1 MQVFKLYFKIF
12 RNYWHLFFMYI
23 GIFLGTFLGII
34 VPQAAKQETV
44 AYTQLK
50 CDFAVFD
57 YDNSELSQAVI
68 QYLQMTHNLEQIEN
82 DEKET
87 IQDELYVQN
96 VDCVIRINKGF
107 EQACM
112 EHQVTQELE
121 VFSIPN
127 KTEAVLL
134 KQNLNSYLGKVITY
148 VNAGLE
154 IEEALEKTM
163 ELMNTSIKVELLDE
177 KETQPMGMLYHF
189 YKYLSWL
196 FIMICV
202 SSITV
207 VLISLEKKE
216 IRNRIQCS
224 SYPFLK
230 MNTEIILA
238 VLVTG
243 FAICSFCIIMAM
255 VFYPKEMFRIE
266 GVFYMLN
273 AFCTMA
279 VALSITFLIS
289 KLTNKIQVVSLMAN
303 VFGLGMAFLGGVFV
317 PLEFLS
323 DTVIKIAHF
332 LPTYWNVKAIESIE
346 RYEPK
351 EIGTLFLYMGI
362 QLLFAIAI
370 LCIGMVLARRKRMI
384 NE

>member
-12 RNYWHLFFMYI
+12 RNYCYLFVIYI
-23 GIFLGTFLGII
+23 GIFLGIFLGFI
-34 VPQAAKQETV
+34 VPQAEKQETV
-44 AYTQLK
+44 SYTQLK
-50 CDFAVFD
+50 CDFVVFD
-57 YDNSELSQAVI
+57 YDNSEVSRAII
-68 QYLQMTHNLEQIEN
+68 QYLQTIHELEQIE
-82 DEKET
+82 DDTKET

-96 VDCVIRINKGF
+96 VDCVLRIKEGF
-107 EQACM
+107 EEAWM
-112 EHQVTQELE
+112 ENEWAEKLE

-134 KQNLNSYLGKVITY
+134 KQNLNSYLGKVIIY
-148 VNAGLE
+148 LNAGFE
-154 IEEALEKTM
+154 VEEALEKTM
-163 ELMNTSIKVELLDE
+163 ELMDTSIEVQLLDE
-177 KETQPMGMLYHF
+177 KETKPMSMLYYF
-189 YKYLSWL
+189 YKYLSWV

-243 FAICSFCIIMAM
+243 FVICSFCIAISML
-255 VFYPKEMFRIE
+255 FYPREMFCME
-266 GVFYMLN
+266 GIFYMLN

-289 KLTNKIQVVSLMAN
+289 KLTNQIQVISLMAN
-303 VFGLGMAFLGGVFV
+303 AFGLGMAFLGGVFV

-332 LPTYWNVKAIESIE
+332 LPTYWNVRTIELIE
-346 RYEPK
+346 RYQPK
-351 EIGTLFLYMGI
+351 EIGTIFIYMGI
-362 QLLFAIAI
+362 QLLFAVAI
-370 LCIGMVLARRKRMI
+370 LCIGMVLAKRKRMI

>member
-12 RNYWHLFFMYI
+12 RNYWYLFFMYI

-34 VPQAAKQETV
+34 VPQAAKQEV
-44 AYTQLK
+44 ESYTQLK

-57 YDNSELSQAVI
+57 YDDSELSRAMI
-68 QYLQMTHNLEQIEN
+68 QYLQTIHELEQIE
-82 DEKET
+82 DDKKET

-96 VDCVIRINKGF
+96 VDCVLRINEGF
-107 EQACM
+107 EQAWI
-112 EHQVTQELE
+112 EQQGGEKLE

-134 KQNLNSYLGKVITY
+134 KQNLNSYLGKVMIY
-148 VNAGLE
+148 VNAGFE
-154 IEEALEKTM
+154 VEEALEKTM
-163 ELMNTSIKVELLDE
+163 ELMNTSIEVTLLGE
-177 KETQPMGMLYHF
+177 KEVQPMGILYHF

-207 VLISLEKKE
+207 ILISLEKKE
-216 IRNRIQCS
+216 IRNRMQCS

-230 MNTEIILA
+230 VNTEIILA

-243 FAICSFCIIMAM
+243 FAICSFFVGMAI
-255 VFYPKEMFRIE
+255 VFYPKEMLRME
-266 GVFYMLN
+266 GIFYMLN

-289 KLTNKIQVVSLMAN
+289 KLTNKASVVSLMAN
-303 VFGLGMAFLGGVFV
+303 AFGLGMAFLGGVFV

-323 DTVIKIAHF
+323 DTVIQIAHF
-332 LPTYWNVKAIESIE
+332 LPTYWNVRTIELIE
-346 RYEPK
+346 RYQPK
-351 EIGTLFLYMGI
+351 ELGTIFLYMGI

>member
-12 RNYWHLFFMYI
+12 RKYRHLFVMYI
-23 GIFLGTFLGII
+23 SIFLGTFLGI
-34 VPQAAKQETV
+34 VSPQATKQEV
-44 AYTQLK
+44 ESYTQLK

-57 YDNSELSQAVI
+57 YDNSEISQAVI
-68 QYLQMTHNLEQIEN
+68 QYLQKIHNLEQIEN
-82 DEKET
+82 DEKEI
-87 IQDELYVQN
+87 IQDELYIQS
-96 VDCVIRINKGF
+96 VDCVLRINEGF
-107 EQACM
+107 EKAWI
-112 EHQVTQELE
+112 ENQEAEKLE

-134 KQNLNSYLGKVITY
+134 KQNLNSYLGKVLIY
-148 VNAGLE
+148 LNAGFE
-154 IEEALEKTM
+154 VEEALEKTM
-163 ELMNTSIKVELLDE
+163 ELMNTSIEVTLLDE
-177 KETQPMGMLYHF
+177 KEVQPMGILYHF

-230 MNTEIILA
+230 INIEIILA

-243 FAICSFCIIMAM
+243 VAICSFCIAM
-255 VFYPKEMFRIE
+255 SMLFYPKEMFRIE
-266 GVFYMLN
+266 GIFYMLN

-289 KLTNKIQVVSLMAN
+289 KLTNKLQVVSLMAN
-303 VFGLGMAFLGGVFV
+303 AFGLGMAFLGGVFV

-323 DTVIKIAHF
+323 DTVIQIAHF
-332 LPTYWNVKAIESIE
+332 LPTYWNVKAIELIE
-346 RYEPK
+346 RYQPK
-351 EIGTLFLYMGI
+351 ELGTIFLYMGI

-370 LCIGMVLARRKRMI
+370 LCIGMVLARRKRII